1 MNESI
6 FNALKKKPAFFF
18 FLENEYNLMH
28 IWLSSIQ
35 QWRVQ
40 TA

>member
-1 MNESI
+1 MKVFLI
-6 FNALKKKPAFFF
+6 IKKKTAFFF